1 MFACAPYAI
10 VSPAIF
16 LAFADPGIKQAH
28 IDLLRIQMIPPFASK
43 DEIDPAVIRRV
54 AEGDSV
60 AFERVY
66 DAFSGILYSL
76 ALRMLDRPED
86 TEELLQE
93 VFAKIWRDA
102 ADYDPRR
109 GAPLAWA
116 ITITRHKAIDRI
128 RSTARRLRLY
138 EAAESGSQGQPALG
152 SPARPGRRA
161 VGECE
166 GCPRVSGTL
175 PPEVRESIEL
185 AFFGGLSH
193 SPDRRKAFRSPH
205 DGQEP
210 HTSRHDAAT
219 TNLETIRMSSE
230 EREELAALYAL
241 GMLEGSELAA
251 FERELVAHPELAAL
265 VAEFEQASTLLAT
278 SVPQHP
284 APDSLRHV
292 RFEPNQGSPAGGRAH
307 SSIPRAD
314 SSIPVLLPLVAMG
327 DRRGIGRLL
336 CFALERKIQAL
347 CGNRKPGERES
358 ISLGPDRWSG
368 CRARPPRNT
377 H

>member
-28 IDLLRIQMIPPFASK
+28 RSLLPIQEMIQPFASK
-43 DEIDPAVIRRV
+43 DEIDPAVMRRV
-54 AEGDSV
+54 AQGDSV

-138 EAAESGSQGQPALG
+138 EAAEAEAKSNLPAVPQPAQNAARSENAKAVRESLELL
-152 SPARPGRRA
+152 PA
-161 VGECE
+161 
-166 GCPRVSGTL
+166 
-175 PPEVRESIEL
+175 EVREAIEL

-193 SPDRRKAFRSPH
+193 T
-205 DGQEP
+205 Q
-210 HTSRHDAAT
+210 
-219 TNLETIRMSSE
+219 I
-230 EREELAALYAL
+230 
-241 GMLEGSELAA
+241 
-251 FERELVAHPELAAL
+251 
-265 VAEFEQASTLLAT
+265 AEKL
-278 SVPQHP
+278 SVPLTTVKSRIRR
-284 APDSLRHV
+284 AMMELR
-292 RFEPNQGSPAGGRAH
+292 QTLKQYA
-307 SSIPRAD
+307 
-314 SSIPVLLPLVAMG
+314 
-327 DRRGIGRLL
+327 
-336 CFALERKIQAL
+336 
-347 CGNRKPGERES
+347 
-358 ISLGPDRWSG
+358 
-368 CRARPPRNT
+368 
-377 H
+377 

>member
-28 IDLLRIQMIPPFASK
+28 RSLLRIQEMIPPFASK
-43 DEIDPAVIRRV
+43 DEIDPAVMRRV

-76 ALRMLDRPED
+76 ALRMLERPED

-138 EAAESGSQGQPALG
+138 EAAEAEAKGNLPSVPQPAHDAEQ
-152 SPARPGRRA
+152 SENAKA
-161 VGECE
+161 VRE
-166 GCPRVSGTL
+166 SLGTL

-193 SPDRRKAFRSPH
+193 S
-205 DGQEP
+205 Q
-210 HTSRHDAAT
+210 
-219 TNLETIRMSSE
+219 I
-230 EREELAALYAL
+230 
-241 GMLEGSELAA
+241 
-251 FERELVAHPELAAL
+251 
-265 VAEFEQASTLLAT
+265 AEKL
-278 SVPQHP
+278 SVPLTTVKSRIRRAMMQ
-284 APDSLRHV
+284 LR
-292 RFEPNQGSPAGGRAH
+292 QTLKQYA
-307 SSIPRAD
+307 
-314 SSIPVLLPLVAMG
+314 
-327 DRRGIGRLL
+327 
-336 CFALERKIQAL
+336 
-347 CGNRKPGERES
+347 
-358 ISLGPDRWSG
+358 
-368 CRARPPRNT
+368 
-377 H
+377 